1 MSDKKANQAKD
12 EKQAAQQNQAAR
24 REDDRRESDRR
35 EDTRQDQVLTDD
47 QAPANP
53 VESDTLQANYDP
65 TGQIQQPGQPLHST
79 DPEEQAR
86 FEQERQEAIRRSQLG
101 ESYVE
106 SGDREN
112 EDERTRRDRKNS

>member
-1 MSDKKANQAKD
+1 MKDNKKAEAKADQAKAD
-12 EKQAAQQNQAAR
+12 ETQAKADQRAADRQA
-24 REDDRRESDRR
+24 
-35 EDTRQDQVLTDD
+35 TDQPEVLSED

-101 ESYVE
+101 ESYVKP
-106 SGDREN
+106 GDREN
-112 EDERTRRDRKNS
+112 DDERTRRDRKNS